1 MPRENLWK
9 EAKGQSFHLSLII
22 FLFLHF
28 LREEVRRRRGLEDLK
43 VWSDRCYQ
51 AEGVKEVTNSWVRGT
66 LGLYPAPGEE
76 EG

>member
-1 MPRENLWK
+1 M
-9 EAKGQSFHLSLII
+9 
-22 FLFLHF
+22 
-28 LREEVRRRRGLEDLK
+28 RRRRGLEDLK

-76 EG
+76 EGRQKKV